1 MYHPLPPWPILYI
14 YTILVSFVLAAAI
27 TPLTIALLRRYDVID
42 PVTDDKI
49 HKHATPRG
57 GGIAIFLAF
66 AIAVLLPNYRDNP
79 MKGVMAGAF
88 ICLLVGALDDF
99 RGGIPATLKF
109 CALLLATSVMAAFGV
124 RFEVFHVFPLDF
136 ALTLI
141 WIVGVTS
148 AFNGIDNMD
157 GLASGVAAIVSIMF
171 LLIAAQSYYAA
182 GTETSL
188 SWFGLLAAGL
198 LGANLGF
205 LLYNF
210 NPAKVFMGDAGSF
223 FLGFLLAALG
233 VMGEWAPQ
241 PVIAITIP
249 VLILAIPIFDF
260 AYILIKRVLDGD
272 TRTLISVIEHC
283 APDHLSHRLVWIG
296 FTQRNA
302 VLIIYAMCFVLGIT
316 GILLHN
322 STSAA
327 DSVYGLVQGAGL
339 VGIVVM
345 LMRTAER
352 RQAATQR
359 EAAHL
364 RHEVQRVSERTTQR
378 TSPDDEAAAVHH
390 QVKGF
395 NEEVAR
401 ATTALSPADLSDR
414 LLNKSA

>member
-14 YTILVSFVLAAAI
+14 YTIVVSFALAAAL
-27 TPLTIALLRRYDVID
+27 TPLTIALLSHYNVID
-42 PVTDDKI
+42 APSGEKI
-49 HKHATPRG
+49 HKRATPRG

-66 AIAVLLPNYRDNP
+66 AIAVLIPNYRDNP

-99 RGGIPATLKF
+99 RGGIPATFKF
-109 CALLLATSVMAAFGV
+109 AALILATSVMAWFGV
-124 RFEVFHVFPLDF
+124 RLTIFQNLPLDF
-136 ALTLI
+136 ALTLL

-157 GLASGVAAIVSIMF
+157 GLASGVAAIVAAMF
-171 LLIAAQSYYAA
+171 LLIATQSYYAA

-241 PVIAITIP
+241 PVISITIP

-260 AYILIKRVLDGD
+260 AYILIKRILDGE
-272 TRTLISVIEHC
+272 TRTLKSVIEHC

-302 VLIIYAMCFVLGIT
+302 VLLIYAMSLVLGIT

-327 DSVYGLVQGAGL
+327 DSLYGLVQGAGL
-339 VGIVVM
+339 VGIVVILM
-345 LMRTAER
+345 LTAER
-352 RQAATQR
+352 RHAATQR
-359 EAAHL
+359 EAATL
-364 RHEVQRVSERTTQR
+364 RTEIKR
-378 TSPDDEAAAVHH
+378 
-390 QVKGF
+390 F
-395 NEEVAR
+395 NEEVA
-401 ATTALSPADLSDR
+401 ATTVTPADLPKH
-414 LLNKSA
+414 LLDKSA